1 MTEAAPLLK
10 IKHMSTDYPGIGGS
24 VVRAVNDVSL
34 SIANGE
40 VLGIVGESGCG
51 KSSLGRSILRLIEPT
66 EGVIEFE
73 GRDLMTLNRH
83 EMKSVRQ
90 DMQIIFQDPFGSL
103 NPRHRV
109 GSILA
114 EPLKVHGIGAK
125 SDQRQNVA
133 KILDL
138 VGLPADATTRY
149 AHEFSGGQR
158 QRIAI
163 ARALVLNPKFLIA
176 DEAVSAL
183 DVSIQSQIIN
193 LLNGLQKQ
201 LGITMLFIS
210 HDLSVIRHVCDR
222 VAVMYLGRIVETG
235 TITDVLDSPQ
245 HPYTQ
250 ALVSAVPNPA
260 RRHDQRIILQGE
272 LPNAANPPSGCHF
285 NTRCPG
291 INATVKARCLAQAPQ
306 LVARAPASPAQ
317 PARQLACHL
326 YTPS

>member
-1 MTEAAPLLK
+1 MTDAAPLLK
-10 IKHMSTDYPGIGGS
+10 VKHLSKDYHGVDGN
-24 VVRAVNDVSL
+24 VVRAVNNVSL

-66 EGVIEFE
+66 EGVIEFA
-73 GRDLMTLNRH
+73 GRDLMMLNRS

-90 DMQIIFQDPFGSL
+90 DMQIIFQDPYGSL

-109 GSILA
+109 GGILA
-114 EPLKVHGIGAK
+114 EPLKVHRVGNKA
-125 SDQRQNVA
+125 DQRQRVIE
-133 KILDL
+133 ILDL
-138 VGLPADATTRY
+138 VGLPADASTRY

-193 LLNGLQKQ
+193 LLNGLQKR
-201 LGITMLFIS
+201 LSITMLFIS

-222 VAVMYLGRIVETG
+222 IAVMYLGRIVETG
-235 TITDVLDSPQ
+235 TISDVLDSPQ

-260 RRHDQRIILQGE
+260 KRREQRIILQGE
-272 LPNAANPPSGCHF
+272 LPNPANPPPGCHF
-285 NTRCPG
+285 NTRCSG
-291 INATVKARCLAQAPQ
+291 MNSRVQEQCLMHAPQ
-306 LVARAPASPAQ
+306 LVKRQAGTQSHHT
-317 PARQLACHL
+317 RQLACHL
-326 YTPS
+326 YAPL